1 MNKTIIICVYVII
14 LTTHNNPD
22 YNYTKEFLKV
32 TFRALAL
39 RQSEG
44 LTLETPA
51 L

>member
-1 MNKTIIICVYVII
+1 MI

-22 YNYTKEFLKV
+22 YNYTKEFLKA
-32 TFRALAL
+32 TFRALVL